1 LGKTVPPKKTGAVP
15 TGWIALGKS
24 KSEVDEMVCKKIC
37 GILVLALLSLSTPVW
52 ASVDPQTITQPEI
65 LSLQQCLDL
74 AYQNNKQI
82 EAKEKKVAIAKEAVQ
97 EAKAGFW
104 PVVNYQVE
112 RDQSNVTQYE
122 VGTAY
127 EKTKLT
133 AWVVASL
140 PLYTGGILQNN
151 LKLARIQL
159 DSAREDLRQVRQQL
173 AFEVKQAYY
182 NLWLADQIAQVQ
194 QASYRNLDRHVA
206 RVAARYQNETAS
218 KLEVLRAKV
227 QRDTLKPK
235 VINAKN
241 QVVLAKLKLAT
252 LTEYPKDK
260 FYDVQ
265 YNADELEMPE
275 TVNLALQEVLEEAYQ
290 NRPELRQ
297 LQQMAEMKN
306 ILTTMKAASFK
317 PNVAVNVGYGGVNK
331 DISLND
337 WYDAWSLTF
346 SVGGKIYDRKI
357 QAKINQAKGEAEV
370 AAISEADLRDR
381 IRFDAQQ
388 SLQNLEASI
397 ENTRANQGSIDLAKE
412 SLRMT
417 ALKVNNGMATTM
429 DLMDDQLAL
438 DQALTGYYQG
448 IVSYLIAEA
457 QLELLVGKN

>member
-1 LGKTVPPKKTGAVP
+1 
-15 TGWIALGKS
+15 
-24 KSEVDEMVCKKIC
+24 MVYKKIC
-37 GILVLALLSLSTPVW
+37 GVFVIALLSLSIPVW
-52 ASVDPQTITQPEI
+52 AGENSQTITKSEI
-65 LSLQQCLDL
+65 LSLPQCLDF
-74 AYQNNKQI
+74 AFQNNKQI
-82 EAKEKKVAIAKEAVQ
+82 QEKEKKVAIAEAAAQ

-112 RDQSNVTQYE
+112 RDQSNVAQYE
-122 VGTAY
+122 VGPAY
-127 EKTKLT
+127 EKTELT
-133 AWVVASL
+133 AGVVASL
-140 PLYTGGILQNN
+140 PLYTGGILQDN
-151 LKLARIQL
+151 LKLTRIRL
-159 DSAREDLRQVRQQL
+159 NSAREELRKARQQL

-182 NLWLADQIAQVQ
+182 NLWLAEQIAQVQ
-194 QASYRNLDRHVA
+194 QASYQNMDRHVT
-206 RVAARYQNETAS
+206 RVAARYKNETAS

-252 LTEYPKDK
+252 IMEYPQDK
-260 FYDVQ
+260 SYDVR
-265 YNADELEMPE
+265 YNAAELEMPE
-275 TVNLALQEVLEEAYQ
+275 AVNRALEEVLDEAYQ

-297 LQQMAEMKN
+297 LQQMAEMKK
-306 ILTTMKAASFK
+306 ILTAMEAASFK
-317 PNVAVNVGYGGVNK
+317 PNVALQVGYGGSNK

-346 SVGGKIYDRKI
+346 SIGGKIYDRKV
-357 QAKINQAKGEAEV
+357 QAKIEQAKGEAEV
-370 AAISEADLRDR
+370 TAIQEADLRDQ

-388 SLQNLEASI
+388 SLQNLEVSI

-417 ALKVNNGMATTM
+417 AIKVDNGMATTM

-448 IVSYLIAEA
+448 IVSYLVAEA
-457 QLELLVGKN
+457 KLELVVGKN

>member
-1 LGKTVPPKKTGAVP
+1 MKTSYDE
-15 TGWIALGKS
+15 S
-24 KSEVDEMVCKKIC
+24 KLEVDEMVCKKIC
-37 GILVLALLSLSTPVW
+37 GILVLALIFLATPVW
-52 ASVDPQTITQPEI
+52 AGENSQTITKPEI
-65 LSLQQCLDL
+65 LSLPQCLDL
-74 AYQNNKQI
+74 ASQNNKQI
-82 EAKEKKVAIAKEAVQ
+82 QAKEKKVAIAKEAVQ
-97 EAKAGFW
+97 EAKAGFR

-112 RDQSNVTQYE
+112 REQSNEAQYE
-122 VGTAY
+122 VGPAY
-127 EKTKLT
+127 EKTELT
-133 AWVVASL
+133 AGVVASL

-159 DSAREDLRQVRQQL
+159 DSAKEDLRQARQQL

-182 NLWLADQIAQVQ
+182 NLWLAEQITKVQ
-194 QASYRNLDRHVA
+194 HASYRNMDRHVN
-206 RVAARYQNETAS
+206 RVEARYQNETAS

-241 QVVLAKLKLAT
+241 QVVLAKLNLAT
-252 LTEYPKDK
+252 IMGYPKDK
-260 FYDVQ
+260 SYDVQ

-275 TVNLALQEVLEEAYQ
+275 TVNPALEEVLEEAYQ

-297 LQQMAEMKN
+297 LQQMAEMKKL
-306 ILTTMKAASFK
+306 LTAMEEASLK
-317 PNVAVNVGYGGVNK
+317 PNVAMKVGYGGINK
-331 DISLND
+331 DISIDD

-346 SVGGKIYDRKI
+346 SIGGKIYDRKI